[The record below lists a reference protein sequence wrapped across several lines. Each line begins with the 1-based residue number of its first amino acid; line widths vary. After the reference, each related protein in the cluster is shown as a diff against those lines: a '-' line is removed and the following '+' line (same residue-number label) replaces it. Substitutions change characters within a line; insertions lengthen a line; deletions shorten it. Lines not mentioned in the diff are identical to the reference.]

1 MLFKW
6 FSRLYHT
13 IVFIILLGI
22 FVHIFAP
29 ILVEASPIPNVFI
42 NEIHYDNTGSDQS
55 EFIELAGMAGINL
68 DGWSLHFYNGS
79 NGNEYK
85 EYTFTN
91 WLINESVNGYG
102 FAAVYIAGIQNGA
115 PDGIVLTDAV
125 DNIIQFISYE
135 GVFTANS
142 GIAAGLTSID
152 IGVSQSSATALGLSL
167 QLTGIGQQYSDFSW
181 GTAQLSTFG
190 IENIQQGFID
200 DNATVISVSEPSSLP
215 LILLALLSLSFVVS
229 KRFSARKRHRVNI

>member
-13 IVFIILLGI
+13 IIFIILLGI

-42 NEIHYDNTGSDQS
+42 NEIHYDNTGSDQN

-85 EYTFTN
+85 EYTFTD
-91 WLINESVNGYG
+91 WLISDSVNGYG
-102 FAAVYIAGIQNGA
+102 FAAVNIAGIQNGS

-142 GIAAGLTSID
+142 GIATGLTSID

-167 QLTGIGQQYSDFSW
+167 QLTGVGQQYSDFSW
-181 GTAQLSTFG
+181 GTVQLNTFG
-190 IENIQQGFID
+190 TENIQQSFID
-200 DNATVISVSEPSSLP
+200 NNAAVIPVSEPSSLP
-215 LILLALLSLSFVVS
+215 LILLALLSLNFVAPKRFVV
-229 KRFSARKRHRVNI
+229 RKRY